1 MRQDLNI
8 KSSIA
13 TVGLAVLMSML
24 SVSVHA
30 AFNADECT
38 ASGGTVITRNVNGA
52 TEAPST
58 CTADKCPA
66 TVKTF
71 CKSGQTMNWWSA
83 FNWCASISG
92 SLASF
97 SAMCPGVQTASN
109 NVTGACP
116 VLQGRGSDWV
126 WSPLGYGSDLA
137 IVVSLSSGAVRGSS
151 HRHGVLPAL
160 CE

>member
-52 TEAPST
+52 TGAPTT

-71 CKSGQTMNWWSA
+71 CKSGQSMNWWSA

-97 SAMCPGVQTASN
+97 SAMCPAVPTASN

-116 VLQGRGSDWV
+116 GLQGKGDSWV
-126 WSPLGYGSDLA
+126 WSSLGYGSNGA
-137 IVVSLSSGAVRGSS
+137 ILVNLSSGAVNGHIRNGS
-151 HRHGVLPAL
+151 HYAL

>member
-30 AFNADECT
+30 AFNASECT
-38 ASGGTVITRNVNGA
+38 EAGGTVITRNVNGA
-52 TEAPST
+52 TGAPTT

-71 CKSGQTMNWWSA
+71 CKSGQSMNWWSA

-97 SAMCPGVQTASN
+97 SAMCPAVPTASN

-116 VLQGRGSDWV
+116 GLQGKGDSWV
-126 WSPLGYGSDLA
+126 WSSLGYGSHLA
-137 IVVSLSSGAVRGSS
+137 IIVNLSSGAVNGHIRNGS
-151 HRHGVLPAL
+151 HYAL